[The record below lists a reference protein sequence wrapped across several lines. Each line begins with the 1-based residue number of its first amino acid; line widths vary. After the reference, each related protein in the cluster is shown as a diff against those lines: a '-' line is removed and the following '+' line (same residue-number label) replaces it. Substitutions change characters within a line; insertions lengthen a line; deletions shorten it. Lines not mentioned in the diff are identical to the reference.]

1 MDLTERQKKLL
12 RGLGHQLKP
21 VLMVGDAGLTD
32 GVLREFS
39 ATIAHHELIK
49 VRVRVGD
56 RMGRDQ
62 IVSELCQR
70 GGAALVSRV
79 GNVALLYRRNEEDPK
94 IRLPA

>member
-1 MDLTERQKKLL
+1 MELTEQQKKLL

-32 GVLREFS
+32 GVLREFTS
-39 ATIAHHELIK
+39 TIAHHELVK

-56 RMGRDQ
+56 RKGRDQ